1 MEPESGAVI
10 DLRGV
15 GVRRAGRT
23 ILGPLD
29 WSVREGER
37 WAVVGPNGA
46 GKTTLAQV
54 VTTWLWPTSGR
65 VGILGREIGAVD
77 TRELRTM
84 IGYAGSGLERAIRDE
99 VTALDVVMTARHAA
113 LGPWWHHYTDED
125 RNRAAG
131 LLERLGMGAL
141 AGAAMGIL
149 STGERRRV
157 QIARAL
163 MPEPALLVLDE
174 PAAGLDL
181 GARESLIAAL
191 DELAADPALRAV
203 ILISHHLEEIPAS
216 FGQALLLSRGSVVAA
231 GAIDTVLAS
240 EPLSLAF
247 GRPLTV
253 DRIDGRFTARGRRPD
268 PEAPLR
274 DAEATPAPARA

>member
-1 MEPESGAVI
+1 MEPDGGGVI

-29 WSVREGER
+29 WAVRDGER
-37 WAVVGPNGA
+37 WAMVGPNGA
-46 GKTTLAQV
+46 GKTTLAQI

-65 VGILGREIGAVD
+65 VTILGQEIGTVD
-77 TRELRTM
+77 TRDLRTR

-125 RNRAAG
+125 RDRAAG
-131 LLERLGMGAL
+131 LLERLGMGDL
-141 AGAAMGIL
+141 VGSAMGIL

-163 MPEPALLVLDE
+163 MPEPDLLVLDE

-191 DELAADPALRAV
+191 DELAADPALRAIV
-203 ILISHHLEEIPAS
+203 LISHHLEEIPAS
-216 FGQALLLSRGSVVAA
+216 FGQALVLSHGRVVAA
-231 GAIDTVLAS
+231 GAIETVLAS
-240 EPLSLAF
+240 GPLSLAF
-247 GRPLTV
+247 GRPLAV
-253 DRIDGRFTARGRRPD
+253 DRIDGRFTARARRPE
-268 PEAPLR
+268 PGTLIP
-274 DAEATPAPARA
+274 DADATPAPARA

>member
-1 MEPESGAVI
+1 LAPDTGAVI

-29 WSVREGER
+29 WCVRDGER

-65 VGILGREIGAVD
+65 VVILGHEIGTVD
-77 TRELRTM
+77 TRELRTG
-84 IGYAGSGLERAIRDE
+84 IGYAGSGLERGIRDE

-125 RNRAAG
+125 RERAAG
-131 LLERLGMGAL
+131 LLKRLGIGHL
-141 AGAAMGIL
+141 AGSAMGIL
-149 STGERRRV
+149 STGERRRA

-163 MPEPALLVLDE
+163 MPEPHLLVLDE

-191 DELAADPALRAV
+191 DELVDDPALRAIV
-203 ILISHHLEEIPAS
+203 LISHHLEEIPAS
-216 FGQALLLSRGSVVAA
+216 FGQALVLSRGSVVAE
-231 GAIDTVLAS
+231 GAIETVLAS

-247 GRPLTV
+247 ERPLTV
-253 DRIDGRFTARGRRPD
+253 DRIDGRFTARGRHPESGATIPD
-268 PEAPLR
+268 AG
-274 DAEATPAPARA
+274 AT